1 MAIEVVKNEDHVSL
15 SGSIAGDVR
24 ISVLSQMRLIYL
36 GLRDAFGLSEDEIIE
51 TFKEA
56 VGEEAGM
63 MMYELGSNAAHDEA
77 VTTVITSLAE
87 NSEEYH
93 EFIDDL
99 ANSEL

>member
-24 ISVLSQMRLIYL
+24 ISLLSQMRMIYL
-36 GLRDAFGLSEDEIIE
+36 GLRDAFGLSEDKIIE

-56 VGEEAGM
+56 LGEEAGM
-63 MMYELGSNAAHDEA
+63 IMYELGSNAANDEA

>member
-24 ISVLSQMRLIYL
+24 ISLLSQMRMIYL
-36 GLRDAFGLSEDEIIE
+36 GLRDAFGLSEDKIIE

-63 MMYELGSNAAHDEA
+63 IMYELGSNAAHDEA
-77 VTTVITSLAE
+77 VDTVITSLAE

-99 ANSEL
+99 ASSKL

>member
-24 ISVLSQMRLIYL
+24 ISLLSQMRVIYL
-36 GLRDAFGLSEDEIIE
+36 GLRDAFGLSEDKIIE

-63 MMYELGSNAAHDEA
+63 IMYELGSNAEHDEA

-87 NSEEYH
+87 EPEVYH